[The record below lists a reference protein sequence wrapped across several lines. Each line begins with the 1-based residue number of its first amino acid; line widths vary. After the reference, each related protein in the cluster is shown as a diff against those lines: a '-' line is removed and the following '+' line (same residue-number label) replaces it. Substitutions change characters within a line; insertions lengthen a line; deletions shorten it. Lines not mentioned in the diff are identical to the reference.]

1 MYKQIF
7 PEKLK
12 ILCVSLVIILL
23 QMKGAFVSTS
33 PQQRCFLFVRI
44 LAPWQ
49 QIKTQCE
56 VRKGF
61 FFLGKRR
68 AKVATF

>member
-23 QMKGAFVSTS
+23 QIRGAFVSTS
-33 PQQRCFLFVRI
+33 PQQHYFLFWRI

-56 VRKGF
+56 VHKGLIF
-61 FFLGKRR
+61 GGKRR
-68 AKVATF
+68 AKVTTS